1 MTPIHTTIMRCSSLQ
16 TILLSL
22 AGGIAA
28 TGCGPSRPP
37 RLAAPALNPA
47 AVAAAAG
54 DPESLAAVQANRG
67 AFDTNQDG
75 SVSPEELTNWLTV
88 VRDSRVAITS
98 VALQFR
104 QRGRPL
110 ANLAVKLVPED
121 CMGGRIAVAEGT
133 TDDSGICMATI
144 PAAEVPGVNCG
155 LYRVELTGPG
165 IDGRPLPASF
175 NTESRLGLAVG
186 AALPPNGM
194 ATFDLK

>member
-16 TILLSL
+16 SILLSL

-37 RLAAPALNPA
+37 RLAAPALN
-47 AVAAAAG
+47 
-54 DPESLAAVQANRG
+54 
-67 AFDTNQDG
+67 
-75 SVSPEELTNWLTV
+75 
-88 VRDSRVAITS
+88 
-98 VALQFR
+98 
-104 QRGRPL
+104 
-110 ANLAVKLVPED
+110 
-121 CMGGRIAVAEGT
+121 
-133 TDDSGICMATI
+133 